1 MRCPKCHNP
10 LDADDPQGGLSG
22 PCPHCGTETPTR
34 PIDDLAKHV
43 TDGEDQRGR
52 VADLIP
58 FETPRKRRL
67 RALVVLLVCVAGI
80 GATLAAKNF
89 GRSLPKVVRARQT
102 QSSQPRPGGPAR
114 STVVRPAQPVVTLQ
128 TLAQLENLALLAEQN
143 RRLDVALGHYD
154 HLLDLARQS
163 PALLAEAE
171 SLIQRV
177 RRQRDL
183 LIVWQ
188 TRIQAGIDPAE
199 KPASLEAIF
208 RP

>member
-1 MRCPKCHNP
+1 

-22 PCPHCGTETPTR
+22 PCPHCGTEASLR
-34 PIDDLAKHV
+34 PIDDLAMHV
-43 TDGEDQRGR
+43 TDGDDQRSR

-80 GATLAAKNF
+80 GATLVAKNF
-89 GRSLPKVVRARQT
+89 GRSLPKVVRAGQEKTPAPRQ
-102 QSSQPRPGGPAR
+102 SGRAR
-114 STVVRPAQPVVTLQ
+114 SDLVRPAQPAVTLQ

-143 RRLDVALGHYD
+143 RRLAVALGHYD
-154 HLLDLARQS
+154 HLLDLAGQS
-163 PALLAEAE
+163 PALRDQAE

-188 TRIQAGIDPAE
+188 TRIQAGMDPAE
-199 KPASLEAIF
+199 KPDSLDAIF
-208 RP
+208 QR